1 MADVARRRLSFVS
14 PCFNEEATLPLL
26 RDALTSLLDRL
37 AASYDVEAILVD
49 DGSRDRT
56 WSLIREYAEK
66 DPRFKGIA
74 LSRNFGHQ
82 AALCCGYDWAAGDA
96 VISMD
101 ADLQDPPDV
110 VLEMLEK
117 WEEGADIVYAVRDS
131 RAGESAFKLA
141 TASFFYRLVHALGA
155 GHVRS
160 DAGDFRLMSRRSLDA
175 LRSLPEYH
183 RFLRGMV
190 GWIGFRTAEVHYAR
204 APRRAG
210 TTKYTLRR
218 MVRFAMDAVVSFSI
232 MPLRLAYV
240 GGAILSLGVL
250 GYLGYALIQYLFF
263 GVSLVAGWTS
273 LILAIVGFG
282 TMNLVCLGILGEYV
296 GRIYEQ
302 SKQRPI
308 YLVSESSAPP
318 PPHSARP

>member
-1 MADVARRRLSFVS
+1 MTSGNRHRLSFVV

-26 RDALTSLLDRL
+26 RDALTTLLDGLSGR
-37 AASYDVEAILVD
+37 YDSEVILVD

-56 WSLIREYAEK
+56 WQLICACADA
-66 DPRFKGIA
+66 DPRFKGVA

-82 AALCCGYDWAAGDA
+82 AALSCGYDRASGDA
-96 VISMD
+96 VISLD

-110 VLEMLEK
+110 VLDMLEA
-117 WEEGADIVYAVRDS
+117 WEAGADIVYAVRDS
-131 RAGESAFKLA
+131 REGESALKRL
-141 TASFFYRLVHALGA
+141 TASWFYRLVRALGA

-183 RFLRGMV
+183 RFVRGMV

-204 APRRAG
+204 PPRRAG
-210 TTKYTLRR
+210 VTKYTWGR
-218 MVRFAMDAVVSFSI
+218 MTRLAVDALVSFSI
-232 MPLRLAYV
+232 VPLRLAYLA
-240 GGAILSLGVL
+240 GAILSLGIL
-250 GYLGYALIQYLFF
+250 GYLAHALIGYLFL
-263 GVSLVAGWTS
+263 GAALEPGWTS
-273 LILAIVGFG
+273 LILAVVGFG

-302 SKQRPI
+302 SKGRPI
-308 YLVSESSAPP
+308 YLVSESSPP
-318 PPHSARP
+318 PGSP